1 MIDAAL
7 RAVAAYVDDN
17 ASSTAWDPHHHLSD
31 EQRFAKG
38 EKIKTVAAE
47 LRALAGASET
57 RKVRYAEYEALRD
70 RLYAFGLPLAPEVDQ
85 GTVASLREAQ
95 GPAQLRQKGWLKPS

>member
-38 EKIKTVAAE
+38 EKIITVAAE
-47 LRALAGASET
+47 LRALADASET

-70 RLYAFGLPLAPEVDQ
+70 RLHAFGLLLTPKVDQ
-85 GTVASLREAQ
+85 GVSTSLREAQ
-95 GPAQLRQKGWLKPS
+95 RPAQPRQKRWLKP